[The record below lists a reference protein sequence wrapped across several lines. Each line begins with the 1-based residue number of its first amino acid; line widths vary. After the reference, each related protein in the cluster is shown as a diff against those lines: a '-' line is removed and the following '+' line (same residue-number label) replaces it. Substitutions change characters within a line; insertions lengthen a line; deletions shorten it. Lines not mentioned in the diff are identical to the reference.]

1 MLNNAIYLSSLDMG
15 KNFIKSSIGPTLKK
29 YLSINTNLKKLNL
42 ELNEL
47 RGEGVNVLFEGLL
60 NESCGLEELN
70 LKGNAIGNNGIHMI
84 YETIQSSPPIDKLK
98 VLDLSCNEL
107 NDECIDSLIG
117 MMDCLSLSSLNISRN
132 HFGDEGLISFIKQ
145 LESTATAITLE
156 KLDISSTKLSE
167 KGFIFLL

>member
-1 MLNNAIYLSSLDMG
+1 M
-15 KNFIKSSIGPTLKK
+15 
-29 YLSINTNLKKLNL
+29 
-42 ELNEL
+42 
-47 RGEGVNVLFEGLL
+47 FEGLL
-60 NESCGLEELN
+60 NESCSLEELN

-84 YETIQSSPPIDKLK
+84 YETIQSNPPIDKLK

-117 MMDCLSLSSLNISRN
+117 MMDCLNLSSLNISRN

-145 LESTATAITLE
+145 LERTATGITLE

>member
-1 MLNNAIYLSSLDMG
+1 MG

-29 YLSINTNLKKLNL
+29 YLSLNTNLKKLNL

-60 NESCGLEELN
+60 NESCSLEELN

-98 VLDLSCNEL
+98 LLDLSCN
-107 NDECIDSLIG
+107 
-117 MMDCLSLSSLNISRN
+117 
-132 HFGDEGLISFIKQ
+132 
-145 LESTATAITLE
+145 
-156 KLDISSTKLSE
+156 
-167 KGFIFLL
+167 